1 MRKSTTLLAAILIAM
16 SPLVAI
22 QLASAAP
29 LSTDRTLSEVGTN
42 VETIQYR
49 HHGRHHG
56 ALSRH
61 GGYGYPRGHGR
72 YSGGY
77 HRNGAAVLGGI
88 AAGAII
94 GGAIANSQARDASD
108 GYCAQR
114 FRSYDPASGTYLG
127 NDGQR
132 HSCP

>member
-1 MRKSTTLLAAILIAM
+1 MRQSTNFLAAILLAT

-22 QLASAAP
+22 RSASAAP
-29 LSTDRTLSEVGTN
+29 LSTGRTLSEM

-49 HHGRHHG
+49 HQGRHHG
-56 ALSRH
+56 AVSRH
-61 GGYGYPRGHGR
+61 GGYGYHRGQGR

-77 HRNGAAVLGGI
+77 QRNGAAVLGGI

-94 GGAIANSQARDASD
+94 GGAIANSQARGESD